1 MALNEI
7 LDENRTFFTTIFFF
21 SFGYELV
28 INQINNQM
36 QTTIQELNKRITNL
50 ELIVNQ
56 IDEGDDTLTTNIKR
70 LKEKLSQVYQ
80 SHPDLKKLNQLNTK
94 LKIWDKVTPS
104 TKKEDGISEE
114 VKLETIDLLSSDI
127 LETYPTIMELLNNQ
141 YVSTIKGI
149 NNLIMAKDVQTN
161 METLMSK
168 KDQLERINRIYQV
181 LNVKSMIIVEKY
193 VELTLKDN
201 KFWIDLEKQLEMLN
215 QKITH
220 TEELKRGINKY

>member
-1 MALNEI
+1 
-7 LDENRTFFTTIFFF
+7 
-21 SFGYELV
+21 
-28 INQINNQM
+28 M
-36 QTTIQELNKRITNL
+36 QTTIQELTKRITNL

-114 VKLETIDLLSSDI
+114 VKLETIDLHSSDI
-127 LETYPTIMELLNNQ
+127 LETYPIIMELLNNQ

-215 QKITH
+215 QKIKH